1 MKIFTIGYGGRKQEE
16 FIDLLKMHN
25 IIILVDVRLRPDR
38 ASLGIYAKSKD
49 PNKGIQGMLER
60 AGIQYLS
67 FVELGNVFVD
77 QTDWVPAYQKLL
89 DNAGELLC
97 QRLYQVDKTFC
108 LMCCEKDA
116 SNCHRRLIADYLIHK
131 GYEVEHLE

>member
-1 MKIFTIGYGGRKQEE
+1 MKIFTIGYGGRKQDE
-16 FIDLLKMHN
+16 FINLLKLHD
-25 IIILVDVRLRPDR
+25 IQVVIDVRLRPDR

-49 PNKGIQGMLER
+49 PNKGIQGLLER

-77 QTDWVPAYQKLL
+77 LENWGPLYQKLL
-89 DNAGELLC
+89 DNAGEILC
-97 QRLYQVDKTFC
+97 QRLYQIDKTFC
-108 LMCCEKDA
+108 LMCCEKNA
-116 SNCHRRLIADYLIHK
+116 SKCHRKLIAEYLINR